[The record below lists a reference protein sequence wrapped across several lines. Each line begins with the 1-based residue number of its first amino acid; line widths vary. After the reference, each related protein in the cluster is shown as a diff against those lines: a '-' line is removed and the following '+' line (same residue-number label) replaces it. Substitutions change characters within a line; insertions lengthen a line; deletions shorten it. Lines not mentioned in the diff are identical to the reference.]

1 MSGSNPSSGARSW
14 WLGQICDAV
23 LLLDGVATQRPG
35 AAIQITASVA
45 GTVTLTLNTGS
56 TIVVNP
62 LVGDNLYPYQV
73 VKAAAGTATI
83 TAYYNLFA

>member
-1 MSGSNPSSGARSW
+1 MSGTRSW

-23 LLLDGVATQRPG
+23 QLSEDTITQRPG
-35 AAIQITASVA
+35 AAIQITATVA
-45 GTVTLTLNTGS
+45 GSVTLTLNTGS

-62 LVGDNLYPYQV
+62 QVGDNIYPYQV
-73 VKAAAGTATI
+73 TKATVGTATI

>member
-1 MSGSNPSSGARSW
+1 MSGGARTW
-14 WLGQICDAV
+14 WPGQICGAAQ
-23 LLLDGVATQRPG
+23 LTENTRTQRPG

-45 GTVTLTLNTGS
+45 GSVTLTLNDDT

-62 LVGDNLYPYQV
+62 QIGDNIYPYQV
-73 VKAAAGTATI
+73 LKATVGTATI

>member
-1 MSGSNPSSGARSW
+1 MSGGARTW
-14 WLGQICDAV
+14 WPGQIAGA
-23 LLLDGVATQRPG
+23 LLLTENTVTQRPG

-45 GTVTLTLNTGS
+45 GSVTLTLNDGT

-62 LVGDNLYPYQV
+62 QVGDNIYPYQV
-73 VKAAAGTATI
+73 LKATVGTATI